1 MTVHWRVR
9 ERFFIPKEQQKP
21 FDTPLI
27 IRTLGDVEGR
37 DKQEALVKAKARW
50 PLVKE
55 FEIQSYASL
64 AVETEEDTKR
74 KRRKG
79 RWER

>member
-1 MTVHWRVR
+1 MTVKWRVR
-9 ERFFIPKEQQKP
+9 ERFFIPKEEQKP

-27 IRTLGDVEGR
+27 VRILGDVEGR
-37 DKQEALVKAKARW
+37 DRMEALTQAKRKW

-64 AVETEEDTKR
+64 AVESDEDMKR
-74 KRRKG
+74 KRK
-79 RWER
+79 RWSR